1 MSSQL
6 VRLWCVKRKGRILVV
21 KPRRRLR
28 RLVPDADLIRRRAAG
43 EPLRALASDYGVA
56 HTTLSR
62 FFERPDVAKEV
73 KRAVQQRRDAERA
86 RDARLSAE
94 RRLERE
100 VRRKAKEQAEQE
112 KVWRAS
118 AASAERAV
126 RRRPPRTSYEA
137 WLDEGDTRMPL
148 TRADLHSQHDVTAAR
163 VVAAGGGI
171 EAVIDATDLRT
182 LENVVNSIDPA
193 ILVRAYDND
202 ARTLLVNGN

>member
-1 MSSQL
+1 
-6 VRLWCVKRKGRILVV
+6 VKQ
-21 KPRRRLR
+21 RRRLR

-43 EPLRALASDYGVA
+43 SPLRELASDYGVA

-62 FFERPDVAKEV
+62 FFERPDVAKEL
-73 KRAVQQRRDAERA
+73 KQAVQQRRDAERA

-118 AASAERAV
+118 AASAERAL
-126 RRRPPRTSYEA
+126 RQRPPRTSYEA
-137 WLDEGDTRMPL
+137 WLDERDARMPL
-148 TRADLHSQHDVTAAR
+148 TRADLHSQHDLTAAR
-163 VVAAGGGI
+163 VVAEGGGI
-171 EAVIDATDLRT
+171 EAVLEATDLRT

-202 ARTLLVNGN
+202 ARALLVNGN